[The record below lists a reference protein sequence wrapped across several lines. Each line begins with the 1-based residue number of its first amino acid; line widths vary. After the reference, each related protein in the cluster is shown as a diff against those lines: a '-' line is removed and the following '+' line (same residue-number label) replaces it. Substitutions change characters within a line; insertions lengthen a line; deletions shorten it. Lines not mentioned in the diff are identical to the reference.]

1 MTTFVQAAIADLL
14 HMNKDS
20 LAALV
25 RLGADAGNP
34 VQFVSNADRP
44 LVWSL
49 IDRRPG
55 FTQEPRTAAGSLD

>member
-1 MTTFVQAAIADLL
+1 MTILVQAAVADLL
-14 HMNKDS
+14 RMNKDS

-25 RLGADAGNP
+25 RLGSDAGNP
-34 VQFVSNADRP
+34 VKFVSNADRP

-55 FTQEPRTAAGSLD
+55 LTHEPRTAAGSLD

>member
-55 FTQEPRTAAGSLD
+55 FAQEPRTAAGSLD